1 MCDCSIIYVL
11 VDSVPPI
18 VILCHVFSSP
28 RFHIPPASPAH
39 LHSYVVLNVLRA
51 GRFPEEDCYDEEEEP
66 DKGDIQA
73 VISTLNAKL
82 EDLQTCHDLIAKH
95 ASTLHR

>member
-1 MCDCSIIYVL
+1 MFVVFCPC
-11 VDSVPPI
+11 
-18 VILCHVFSSP
+18 FSS
-28 RFHIPPASPAH
+28 
-39 LHSYVVLNVLRA
+39 
-51 GRFPEEDCYDEEEEP
+51 EEDGYDEEEEP

-95 ASTLHR
+95 ASTLHRSVTVRTLLHAAQVGDGQNTPPHRSVTVRTQNTPPHCTGR